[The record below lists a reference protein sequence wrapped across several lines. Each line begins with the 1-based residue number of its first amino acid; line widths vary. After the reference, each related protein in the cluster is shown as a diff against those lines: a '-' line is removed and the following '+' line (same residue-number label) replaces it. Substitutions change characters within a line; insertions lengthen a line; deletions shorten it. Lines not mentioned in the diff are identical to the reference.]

1 MLRSE
6 GESPMDSDPMALAMA
21 SVSAAVGASGEVKS
35 FSCTICQTT
44 FDRISA
50 LNKHMRVHSDQFQ
63 A

>member
-1 MLRSE
+1 
-6 GESPMDSDPMALAMA
+6 MDSDPMALAMA